1 MSGLYPL
8 VKKALFQLEAERAHD
23 LVLGGLGLVGGSPL
37 ARRLLHGSY
46 AVDDPRLHT
55 QLFGLRFPN
64 PLGVAAGLD
73 KNAVAVPAL
82 GALGFGSVEV
92 GSVTALAQ
100 AGNPEP
106 RLFRLQEDE
115 ALINRMG
122 FNNLGAAE
130 VARRLALL
138 RAAPGGNGLGNQAP
152 LIGVNVGKSRVV
164 ELADAPADYLAA
176 LSAVWPYADYLVINV
191 SSPNTPGLRSLQE
204 AQPLQRV
211 LEVAARLRQQS
222 GTQDANKP
230 VLLKLAPDLEPAQLA
245 DIVSVAESQ
254 GVAGLIATNTTL
266 SRQGLRSVHAAQ
278 AGGLSGKPL
287 APGALRALE
296 NLRQLTHLP
305 LVAVGGIFSG
315 ADAVQRILAGADLL
329 QVYTGF
335 IYEGPRIVRQ
345 VLGGLLEEMER
356 RGVTQPSALRG

>member
-1 MSGLYPL
+1 MYPL
-8 VKKALFQLEAERAHD
+8 AKRALFRLDAERAHD
-23 LVLGGLGLVGGSPL
+23 WVLGGLRVVGGSLL
-37 ARRLLHGSY
+37 ARRLLHRSY
-46 AVDDPRLHT
+46 ALTDPRLKTH
-55 QLFGLRFPN
+55 LFGLQFPN

-100 AGNPEP
+100 PGNPKP
-106 RLFRLQEDE
+106 RLFRLPEDQ

-122 FNNLGAAE
+122 FNNQGAPR
-130 VARRLALL
+130 VSRRLALL
-138 RAAPGGNGLGNQAP
+138 QAQLADAEGGFARP
-152 LIGVNVGKSRVV
+152 IVGVNVGKSRVV

-176 LSAVWPYADYLVINV
+176 LAAVWPHADYLVINV

-204 AQPLQRV
+204 ATQLQGI
-211 LEVAARLRQQS
+211 LEAAAQVRQQGGATGS
-222 GTQDANKP
+222 DKP
-230 VLLKLAPDLEPAQLA
+230 VLLKLAPDLDAAELA

-266 SRQGLRSVHAAQ
+266 SRQGLRSPHAVE
-278 AGGLSGKPL
+278 AGGVSGRPV
-287 APGALRALE
+287 AGPALRVLE
-296 NLRQLTHLP
+296 ILREGSQLP
-305 LVAVGGIFSG
+305 LVAAGGIFSG
-315 ADAVQRILAGADLL
+315 TDAVDRVMAGADLL

-345 VLGGLLEEMER
+345 VLGGLLQEMER
-356 RGVTQPSALRG
+356 RGVTRPSALRG